1 MTEQAKVYVSDLHF
15 EHMQWLSNLKF
26 WDEEL
31 NSFNKRLEEVV
42 GRYTENEKKAKVE
55 HFHNRFVLH
64 HNAIN
69 KLMKEVNQHEKV
81 MARYAER
88 HLDTLSSTPIDDHAL
103 LRDKIETE
111 KKLYLELKGEYY
123 RFLTHQD

>member
-1 MTEQAKVYVSDLHF
+1 
-15 EHMQWLSNLKF
+15 
-26 WDEEL
+26 
-31 NSFNKRLEEVV
+31 
-42 GRYTENEKKAKVE
+42 
-55 HFHNRFVLH
+55 
-64 HNAIN
+64 
-69 KLMKEVNQHEKV
+69 